1 MGDIM
6 TIHCLDHFQQK
17 IPDVHADGPDARY
30 RIISA
35 GSSRRRRRYSGGPGG
50 GWSFVILVALVVGV
64 VGYLSGRSTQ
74 SIAAPLSGMSG
85 HSSQSP
91 TTASSAFATKP
102 TQSPTAPGAFGA
114 NSKQSPAAAPRTPA
128 KCATQPPAG
137 EPHVALPDVVGQNAR
152 IASEQLQQLGLTNV
166 ELVSANQDYQ
176 MVIVPSN
183 WTVVSTSPAPC
194 TVVNLYDHV
203 VLNVTKPSGGFAD
216 FVEDRLS
223 QFG

>member
-6 TIHCLDHFQQK
+6 TIHYLDHFHQK
-17 IPDVHADGPDARY
+17 IPDLRADGPDARY
-30 RIISA
+30 RVISA

-64 VGYLSGRSTQ
+64 VGYLSGRS
-74 SIAAPLSGMSG
+74 P
-85 HSSQSP
+85 QSP
-91 TTASSAFATKP
+91 TAASGTFATKP
-102 TQSPTAPGAFGA
+102 TQSPTAPGAFA
-114 NSKQSPAAAPRTPA
+114 INSKQLPAAAPRPPV
-128 KCATQPPAG
+128 KCATQPAAG
-137 EPHVALPDVVGQNAR
+137 ASTNVALPDVVGQNAR

-176 MVIVPSN
+176 MVIVPAN

-194 TVVNLYDHV
+194 TAVNLYDHV

-223 QFG
+223 RFG